1 MLPVTGMYLLCC
13 TMLHD
18 CFVALDVDRFRFKP
32 KQMAA
37 FQFHIHPFRGLGVS
51 RLFNQ
56 QILGIS
62 IGHCVNDTF
71 GLRLGPWSNF
81 DVFDE
86 AYDRTDSIF

>member
-1 MLPVTGMYLLCC
+1 MLPATKMYLLGY

-18 CFVALDVDRFRFKP
+18 CFAALDVERFRFKP

-37 FQFHIHPFRGLGVS
+37 FESHIHPFQDLDVS

-62 IGHCVNDTF
+62 IGHCVNYTF
-71 GLRLGPWSNF
+71 GLRLGP
-81 DVFDE
+81 
-86 AYDRTDSIF
+86 